1 MGVGRLG
8 RPWLG
13 GQATPALC
21 RPRAWGVR
29 SPLEVGLCSQ
39 PGSARGEACRVPLTC
54 QPWSVA
60 LEGLGTTQS
69 PLRSGEEAE
78 TQ

>member
-13 GQATPALC
+13 RQAAPALC
-21 RPRAWGVR
+21 RPRAWGVV
-29 SPLEVGLCSQ
+29 SPLEVGLCLQ
-39 PGSARGEACRVPLTC
+39 PRSAQGEGCRVPLTC

-60 LEGLGTTQS
+60 LEGLG
-69 PLRSGEEAE
+69 
-78 TQ
+78 